1 MDPIVLSLR
10 ECTKGWRVF
19 QGELPLF
26 WFAEYEEAVATAR
39 MVAEVHVD
47 LRAVAASI
55 ELHRLG
61 ESAVHIT
68 TLAPVAQG
76 SA

>member
-26 WFAEYEEAVATAR
+26 WFPDYQEAIATAQ
-39 MVAEVHVD
+39 MVAEVHVE
-47 LRAVAASI
+47 LRDVAASI
-55 ELHRLG
+55 ELQRLG
-61 ESAVHIT
+61 EKPVHIK
-68 TLAPVAQG
+68 TLSPVAQG